1 MINLVR
7 GRYCPF
13 RGAPHVGFF
22 WWEQTKCRPIR
33 FPPSSTSRE
42 DATDDDLPTGQG
54 GGQSAGS
61 GGYVTTGWFAR
72 SSVALLARYR
82 VLDPGLSCAPSS
94 SSPLPFFS
102 IGGVSPAA
110 IFQTIFVCDGKRQFV
125 KPHRSGPIN

>member
-54 GGQSAGS
+54 GGRSAGS

-72 SSVALLARYR
+72 SSVALLARFH
-82 VLDPGLSCAPSS
+82 VLYPGLSCAPSS
-94 SSPLPFFS
+94 SVTLAIFFYRRRLACRHF
-102 IGGVSPAA
+102 PDYCCLRRKAA
-110 IFQTIFVCDGKRQFV
+110 ICKATPF
-125 KPHRSGPIN
+125 RSD